1 VSRPRARFEL
11 GFWSVAFAY
20 LAVMAVGTVP
30 SPLYG
35 LYQARDGFSTF
46 TITLI
51 FAAYS
56 AGSTASLFLA
66 GHISDWHGRK
76 RILLPGLLVSASGA
90 AVFLLWRSLAGLIVA
105 RVLGGVAVGMVAATA
120 TAYLLEL
127 HGRSRPGT
135 TMVRAQLAN
144 TVANVGGL
152 GLGALISGLLAQ
164 YVSKPLTMPYVVFLA
179 ALGIAFV
186 LVAVSPD
193 TRERPVPRPK
203 YRPQRVSVPQNA
215 RGQFFAA
222 IGAAAVAFAGLGLFT
237 GLAGVFLV
245 GTLHRTALSLAGVAV
260 FMVFAGGVAMQFITL
275 AWSRRLVL
283 IAGMVLLV
291 LGLGLVVMAAWL
303 SSPSLAAFLIGG
315 AITGAG
321 AGAMF
326 KGSLVTVMMI
336 ADPEHRAESAAGVLL
351 AGYVGLSVPAIG
363 VGVALQE
370 GASTKATLLAFALLV
385 AAVIVASAP
394 ALLRG
399 QTSAPERAG
408 GVGGAPVHAHAA
420 LPAVVPAVDT
430 PRLFTE
436 TVYQRANS
444 IGGKQ

>member
-1 VSRPRARFEL
+1 MSAYQAAERHRSRAAFRPRTRFEF

-76 RILLPGLLVSASGA
+76 RILLPGIVVSASGA
-90 AVFLLWRSLAGLIVA
+90 AVFLLWRSLAGLLVA

-127 HGRSRPGT
+127 HSHGRPGA

-152 GLGALISGLLAQ
+152 GVGALVSGLLAQ

-179 ALGIAFV
+179 ALGLAFIA
-186 LVAVSPD
+186 VAVAPD

-203 YRPQRVSVPQNA
+203 YRPQRVSVPANA

-245 GTLHRTALSLAGVAV
+245 GTLHRTALSLAGAAV
-260 FMVFAGGVAMQFITL
+260 FIVFAGGVTMQFISL
-275 AWSRRLVL
+275 AWSRRVVL
-283 IAGMVLLV
+283 ITGMALLV

-303 SSPSLAAFLIGG
+303 STPSLAAFLIGG
-315 AITGAG
+315 AVTGAG
-321 AGAMF
+321 AGTMF
-326 KGSLVTVMMI
+326 KGSLGTVMMI

-370 GASTKATLLAFALLV
+370 GASTKATLLGFALVV

-399 QTSAPERAG
+399 QRETPATSPPGA
-408 GVGGAPVHAHAA
+408 GAPASAAGPAQTNAPRGRLGVH
-420 LPAVVPAVDT
+420 
-430 PRLFTE
+430 
-436 TVYQRANS
+436 S
-444 IGGKQ
+444 S

>member
-1 VSRPRARFEL
+1 MSAYQVSESHTSRAVSRPRARFEA
-11 GFWSVAFAY
+11 GFWSVVFAY

-46 TITLI
+46 AITLI

-76 RILLPGLLVSASGA
+76 RVLLPGLVVSAAGA
-90 AVFLLWRSLAGLIVA
+90 AVFLLWRSLAGLILA

-127 HGRSRPGT
+127 HGHSRPGA
-135 TMVRAQLAN
+135 TMVRAQLAS

-164 YVSKPLTMPYVVFLA
+164 YVSKPLTIPYVVFLA
-179 ALGIAFV
+179 ALGLAFV

-193 TRERPVPRPK
+193 TRERTVPRPK
-203 YRPQRVSVPQNA
+203 YRPQRVSVPSNA

-222 IGAAAVAFAGLGLFT
+222 IGGAAVAFAGLGLFT

-245 GTLHRTALSLAGVAV
+245 GTLHRTALSLAGATV
-260 FMVFAGGVAMQFITL
+260 FIVFAGGVAVQFITR
-275 AWSRRLVL
+275 AWSTRHVL

-291 LGLGLVVMAAWL
+291 VGLGLVVMAAWL
-303 SSPSLAAFLIGG
+303 STPSLAAFLIGG
-315 AITGAG
+315 AIAG
-321 AGAMF
+321 AGSGAVF
-326 KGSLVTVMMI
+326 KGSLGTVMII

-385 AAVIVASAP
+385 TAAIVASAP

-399 QTSAPERAG
+399 QRSGPEAAG
-408 GVGGAPVHAHAA
+408 GVAAPPAPARADVTSVRQAA
-420 LPAVVPAVDT
+420 
-430 PRLFTE
+430 
-436 TVYQRANS
+436 
-444 IGGKQ
+444 